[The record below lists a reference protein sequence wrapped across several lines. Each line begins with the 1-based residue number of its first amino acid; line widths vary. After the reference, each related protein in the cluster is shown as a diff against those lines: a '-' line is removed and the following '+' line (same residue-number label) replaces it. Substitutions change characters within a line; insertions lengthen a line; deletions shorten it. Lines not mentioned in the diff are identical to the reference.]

1 MFFCSFILKEALC
14 LRASVF
20 KSINSIMNK
29 LNGFLYGLLSSASFG
44 LIPLFAI
51 PVMQQGMDFWSV
63 LCYRFLF
70 AALALA
76 GIVLLN
82 RESFSIRRKEWL
94 PLTGLAFLYV
104 GSAVFLLWGYQY
116 MASGVATTL
125 HFMYPVM
132 TTLIMMLFFGERK
145 SPWRILAIVLATG
158 GVFLLSQGE
167 GGTSDEGAGL
177 LAIFIV
183 LVSALCYALYLV
195 SVSQLKSIEMKGLK
209 MTFFV
214 FLLGSI
220 ILCGGVSLFGQGI
233 TPIAD
238 GTQLGNLV
246 MLALVPTVVSNLALV
261 RAIKYIGST
270 LTSVLGAME
279 PVTAVGV
286 GILIFGEA
294 FTTSIALGIGLIIAA
309 VTVIILKR

>member
-1 MFFCSFILKEALC
+1 
-14 LRASVF
+14 
-20 KSINSIMNK
+20 MNK

-76 GIVLLN
+76 GIVVLN
-82 RESFSIRRKEWL
+82 RQSFSIRRKEWL

-132 TTLIMMLFFGERK
+132 TTIIMMLFFGERK

-158 GVFLLSQGE
+158 GVFLLSQSEGSTSGE
-167 GGTSDEGAGL
+167 SAGP

-195 SVSQLKSIEMKGLK
+195 TVSQLKSIEMKGLK

-220 ILCGGVSLFGQGI
+220 ILWTGVSVSGGI
-233 TPIAD
+233 APIAD
-238 GTQLGNLV
+238 ATQLGNLV

-294 FTTSIALGIGLIIAA
+294 FTASIGLGIGLIIAA
-309 VTVIILKR
+309 VTVIILRK

>member
-1 MFFCSFILKEALC
+1 
-14 LRASVF
+14 
-20 KSINSIMNK
+20 MNK

-76 GIVLLN
+76 GIVVLN
-82 RESFSIRRKEWL
+82 RQSFKIRRKEWL

-132 TTLIMMLFFGERK
+132 TTIIMMLFFGERK

-158 GVFLLSQGE
+158 GVFLLSQSE
-167 GGTSDEGAGL
+167 GGTSDTSTGP

-195 SVSQLKSIEMKGLK
+195 TVSQLKSIEMKGLK

-220 ILCGGVSLFGQGI
+220 ILCTGVSVSGGI
-233 TPIAD
+233 APIAD
-238 GTQLGNLV
+238 ATQLGNLI

-294 FTTSIALGIGLIIAA
+294 FTASIGLGIGLIIAA
-309 VTVIILKR
+309 VTVIILRK